1 MKAINPKNQSTLNK
15 AIQWLTK
22 YNAFND
28 QRDTIENND
37 GEESSA
43 WRRIN
48 NKCEIAFDRY
58 EDCCFDLPSREVK
71 EIEKSDL
78 W

>member
-1 MKAINPKNQSTLNK
+1 MKAINPKNQSTVNK

-22 YNAFND
+22 HNAFND

-37 GEESSA
+37 GEESTA

-48 NKCEIAFDRY
+48 KKCEDSFDKY
-58 EDCCFDLPSREVK
+58 QDYCYDLPKGQVAA
-71 EIEKSDL
+71 IEKSDL
-78 W
+78 Y

>member
-1 MKAINPKNQSTLNK
+1 MKAINQKNQTLVNK
-15 AIQWLTK
+15 TVKLLVK
-22 YNAFND
+22 YNELND